1 MSWRVGLVSFL
12 AVLLAGCSVGPK
24 YTRPSVPA
32 APAYKEAPPASF
44 KESDGWKPAQPD
56 DQVIR
61 GKWWEL
67 FEDPQLNALEEQI
80 NVTNQTLKV
89 AEARFRQ
96 ARATIRFNRA
106 AQYPTIS
113 TSPSISRELAS
124 ANRPLRQGTTGKGYA
139 DFTLPFDVS
148 YEVDLWGRVRHS
160 IEAAREEFQATAAD
174 LETVRLSLH
183 SELAVD
189 YFELRSLDMQ
199 KRILDDA
206 VNAYEKA
213 LQLTRNRFD
222 GGVSAASEVAQAE
235 TQLETTRAQDI
246 DVGVQRAQFEHA
258 IAVLIGQTPE
268 TVSIS
273 VVPSKA
279 VNPPGVP
286 VGVPSQLLE
295 RRPDIAAAERRVASA
310 NEQVGIAKIA
320 YFPTLLLSAVGGLEG
335 NSITNWLNW
344 PSRFWAVGP
353 NVLQTIF
360 DGGRR
365 KAVSESA
372 MANYDATIANYRET
386 SLGAFR
392 EVEDNLAALR
402 ILDEEL
408 KTQRTAVASS
418 QRSLALSTN
427 RYKGGLFTYLEV
439 ITAQTVALTN
449 ERTEVDLVRRRMDAS
464 VLLIKAL
471 GGGWDASQ
479 LPRS

>member
-1 MSWRVGLVSFL
+1 MSRKVGLVTFL
-12 AVLLAGCSVGPK
+12 AVLLVGCSIGPK

-44 KESDGWKPAQPD
+44 KEADGWKPAQPD
-56 DQVIR
+56 DHAIR
-61 GKWWEL
+61 GKWWEV
-67 FEDPQLNALEEQI
+67 FEDPQLSALEEQI
-80 NVTNQTLKV
+80 NVTNQTLKI

-96 ARATIRFNRA
+96 ARATIRFNRS
-106 AQYPTIS
+106 AQYPTIT
-113 TSPSISRELAS
+113 TSPSISRESTS
-124 ANRPLRQGTTGKGYA
+124 ANRPLRSQSAASGYA

-160 IEAAREEFQATAAD
+160 IAAAREEFQATAAD

-183 SELAVD
+183 SELALD
-189 YFELRSLDMQ
+189 YFELRSLDTQ

-206 VNAYEKA
+206 LNAYERA
-213 LQLTRNRFD
+213 FQLTRNRYD
-222 GGVSAASEVAQAE
+222 GGVAAASEVAQAQ

-246 DVGVQRAQFEHA
+246 DVGVQRAEFEHA
-258 IAVLIGQTPE
+258 IAILIGQTPE
-268 TVSIS
+268 TVSIPA
-273 VVPSKA
+273 VPLKE
-279 VNPPGVP
+279 NPPSVP

-320 YFPTLLLSAVGGLEG
+320 YFPALLLSAVGGLEG
-335 NSITNWLNW
+335 TSITNWLNW

-353 NVLQTIF
+353 SVLQTIF

-372 MANYDATIANYRET
+372 LANYDATIASYRET
-386 SLGAFR
+386 ALGAFR

-402 ILDEEL
+402 ILDEEA
-408 KTQRTAVASS
+408 KAQRVAVASA
-418 QRSLALSTN
+418 QRSLELSTN
-427 RYKGGLFTYLEV
+427 RYKGGLVTYLEV
-439 ITAQTVALTN
+439 ITAQSTALAN
-449 ERTEVDLVRRRMDAS
+449 ERTEVDLVRRRMGAS

-479 LPRS
+479 LPKG

>member
-1 MSWRVGLVSFL
+1 MSRRVYLVSFL
-12 AVLLAGCSVGPK
+12 AVLLAGCSIGPK

-32 APAYKEAPPASF
+32 APAYKETPPASF
-44 KESDGWKPAQPD
+44 KEVDGWKPAQPD

-80 NVTNQTLKV
+80 NVTNQTLKI

-96 ARATIRFNRA
+96 ARAAIRFSRS

-113 TSPSISRELAS
+113 TSPSISRESAS
-124 ANRPLRQGTTGKGYA
+124 ANRPLRPQGTSKGYS
-139 DFTLPFDVS
+139 DFTLPFDAS

-183 SELAVD
+183 SELALD
-189 YFELRSLDMQ
+189 YFELRYLDMQ

-222 GGVSAASEVAQAE
+222 GGVSTASEVAQAE

-268 TVSIS
+268 TVSLS
-273 VVPSKA
+273 AVPLK
-279 VNPPGVP
+279 VNPPSVP

-372 MANYDATIANYRET
+372 LANYDATIANYRET
-386 SLGAFR
+386 ALGAFR

-402 ILDEEL
+402 ILDEEA
-408 KTQRTAVASS
+408 KTQRIAVASS

-427 RYKGGLFTYLEV
+427 RYKGGLVTYLEV

-449 ERTEVDLVRRRMDAS
+449 ERTEVDLARRRMGAS